1 MNKIPTIC
9 FEDVY
14 EFCEAMDS
22 EFNRRYYA
30 SKSDESV
37 DISIFAKYDN
47 ARKIINLLTDYD
59 YELANINFHDPEI
72 DGYED
77 EFLITLCAR
86 ISNHDTPEIWVEP
99 AKRKD
104 GYLLNE
110 ADATYI
116 LDECSRTLL
125 PQVETAK
132 TYFVELKED
141 VDDEYDDFAD
151 DLELGNCY
159 DCCCHH
165 DCVDCDMDDE
175 EYVNV
180 TLPKEDIEI
189 LHMLCRIFKV

>member
-9 FEDVY
+9 FEDIY

-30 SKSDESV
+30 SKSDEF
-37 DISIFAKYDN
+37 I
-47 ARKIINLLTDYD
+47 
-59 YELANINFHDPEI
+59 
-72 DGYED
+72 
-77 EFLITLCAR
+77 ITLCAR

-116 LDECSRTLL
+116 LDECSSKLL
-125 PQVETAK
+125 PKVETDK

-141 VDDEYDDFAD
+141 VDNEYDDFAD

-165 DCVDCDMDDE
+165 DCVDCDKDDE

-180 TLPKEDIEI
+180 TLPKEDIET

>member
-1 MNKIPTIC
+1 
-9 FEDVY
+9 
-14 EFCEAMDS
+14 MDS

-30 SKSDESV
+30 SKSYESV

-47 ARKIINLLTDYD
+47 ARKIINFLTDYD
-59 YELANINFHDPEI
+59 YELANINFYDPEI

-77 EFLITLCAR
+77 EFIITLCAR
-86 ISNHDTPEIWVEP
+86 ISNHDIPEIWVEP

-116 LDECSRTLL
+116 LDECSRALL

-132 TYFVELKED
+132 TYFVELKEN

-180 TLPKEDIEI
+180 TLPKEDIET

>member
-9 FEDVY
+9 FEDIY

-47 ARKIINLLTDYD
+47 ARKIINLLTNYD
-59 YELANINFHDPEI
+59 YELV
-72 DGYED
+72 
-77 EFLITLCAR
+77 ITLCAR

-116 LDECSRTLL
+116 FDECNRALL
-125 PQVETAK
+125 PQVETDK

-141 VDDEYDDFAD
+141 IDDEYDDFAD

-180 TLPKEDIEI
+180 TLPKEDIET

>member
-1 MNKIPTIC
+1 MNKISTIC

-22 EFNRRYYA
+22 EFNRRYYP
-30 SKSDESV
+30 SKQDETV
-37 DISIFAKYDN
+37 DISIFAKYEN
-47 ARKIINLLTDYD
+47 ARKIINILTEYD
-59 YELANINFHDPEI
+59 YELANVNFHDPET

-86 ISNHDTPEIWVEP
+86 ISNYDTPEIWVEP

-104 GYLLNE
+104 G
-110 ADATYI
+110 
-116 LDECSRTLL
+116 
-125 PQVETAK
+125 
-132 TYFVELKED
+132 
-141 VDDEYDDFAD
+141 FAD

>member
-9 FEDVY
+9 FEDIY

-47 ARKIINLLTDYD
+47 ARKIINILTDYD

-77 EFLITLCAR
+77 EFIITLCAR

-99 AKRKD
+99 ASFRCSLWNILYFPFFISRAND
-104 GYLLNE
+104 LTVCVFLLNSIYN
-110 ADATYI
+110 T
-116 LDECSRTLL
+116 SN
-125 PQVETAK
+125 
-132 TYFVELKED
+132 F
-141 VDDEYDDFAD
+141 
-151 DLELGNCY
+151 
-159 DCCCHH
+159 
-165 DCVDCDMDDE
+165 
-175 EYVNV
+175 
-180 TLPKEDIEI
+180 
-189 LHMLCRIFKV
+189 

>member
-30 SKSDESV
+30 SKSDEAV

-47 ARKIINLLTDYD
+47 ARKIINFLTDYD
-59 YELANINFHDPEI
+59 YELANINFNDPET

-77 EFLITLCAR
+77 EFLITLCSR

-116 LDECSRTLL
+116 LDECSSALL
-125 PQVETAK
+125 PKVETDK
-132 TYFVELKED
+132 IYFVELKED
-141 VDDEYDDFAD
+141 IDDEYDDFAD
-151 DLELGNCY
+151 NLELGNCY

-180 TLPKEDIEI
+180 TLPK
-189 LHMLCRIFKV
+189 